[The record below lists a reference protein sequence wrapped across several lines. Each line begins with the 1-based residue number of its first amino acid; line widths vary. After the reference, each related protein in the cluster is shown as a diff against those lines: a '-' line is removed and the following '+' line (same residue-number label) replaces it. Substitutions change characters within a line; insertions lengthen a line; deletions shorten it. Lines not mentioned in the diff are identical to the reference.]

1 MLALC
6 LSWLFQIIEII
17 INQLESAPVVSTHHI
32 IGLEQLGG
40 EINQKSRDSCAYV
53 HRDALFLYSVQAMW
67 KPQDEAN
74 GNAHASRQWAER
86 AGQSMLAHSLGS
98 YQNYADCGEATS
110 QERLENY
117 FGKSNL
123 QRLKDLKKEY
133 DPHGVLNKKHF
144 EF

>member
-1 MLALC
+1 M
-6 LSWLFQIIEII
+6 
-17 INQLESAPVVSTHHI
+17 NQLESAPVGATPHI

-40 EINQKSRDSCAYV
+40 AINRKSSDSCAYV
-53 HRDALFLYSVQAMW
+53 HRDALFLYSVQATW
-67 KPQDEAN
+67 KPQDEAD
-74 GNAHASRQWAER
+74 GNAHACRQWAER
-86 AGQSMLAHSLGS
+86 AGQSLLAHSLGS
-98 YQNYADCGEATS
+98 YQNYADSGEAAS

-133 DPHGVLNKKHF
+133 DPHGVLKKKHF

>member
-1 MLALC
+1 M
-6 LSWLFQIIEII
+6 
-17 INQLESAPVVSTHHI
+17 NQLESAPVGSTPHT

-40 EINQKSRDSCAYV
+40 AINRKSRDSCAYV

-74 GNAHASRQWAER
+74 GNVHACRQWVER
-86 AGQSMLAHSLGS
+86 AGQSLLAHSLGS

-117 FGKSNL
+117 FGMSNL

-133 DPHGVLNKKHF
+133 DPHGVLNKQHF